1 MEERYITLVGED
13 VGVIIGRTMGKAGF
27 YKPINDSVPRTNMTA
42 QEIDRIIS
50 DAPRVS
56 IPYGLIRTVGVDGN
70 IIWRNRECFDL
81 GDLGG
86 RIGQDYYGRG
96 NVVVEIRDK
105 EQGKI
110 QKILQ
115 NSVFEEIG
123 FKVI

>member
-13 VGVIIGRTMGKAGF
+13 VGVIIGRTMGRAGF
-27 YKPINDSVPRTNMTA
+27 YKPINDFVPRVNMT
-42 QEIDRIIS
+42 QELDRVIG
-50 DAPRVS
+50 DAPSVS
-56 IPYGLIRTVGVDGN
+56 IPYGLIRRVNVDGN
-70 IIWRNRECFDL
+70 TIWRNRECFNL
-81 GDLGG
+81 GELGKS
-86 RIGQDYYGRG
+86 IPQDYYGRG